1 MLQELNDTNG
11 ASDFTHKCYME
22 CLNKFQN
29 EFLYAAEF
37 GVPYGGA
44 VAKIGKEWKGRGKVW
59 GFDTFEGHPK
69 LLRYVCQYT
78 KELENILNSEA
89 EATSCMDR
97 WYKNADYGTE
107 KLKYEYIQSKLD
119 EENLDNVVLVKGL
132 VDEKTNLDFIP
143 KLHYAFIDFDFPI
156 AQWNVWNLI
165 KNKVT
170 SGGYLCL
177 HDMIPQNH
185 VYGNYQIYQNM
196 LSENLYDVIQEIPSS
211 YLCILRRK

>member
-11 ASDFTHKCYME
+11 ASDLTNKCYTE
-22 CLNKFQN
+22 CLNIFKD

-37 GVPYGGA
+37 GVPYGGG
-44 VAKIGKEWKGRGKVW
+44 VAKIGRTWKGRGKVW

-69 LLRYVCQYT
+69 ILRNICPYT
-78 KELENILNSEA
+78 KELESKIYGEA
-89 EATSCMDR
+89 AATFCMDA
-97 WYKNADYGTE
+97 WYKNPNYGTE
-107 KLKYEYIQSKLD
+107 KIRYEYIRDKLD
-119 EENLDNVVLVKGL
+119 EENLDNVILIKGL
-132 VDEKTNLDFIP
+132 VDEKTNLEFIP

-165 KNKVT
+165 KNKVV

-185 VYGNYQIYQNM
+185 LYGNYELYQKM
-196 LSENLYDVIQEIPSS
+196 LSENLYDVIAEIPSS
-211 YLCILRRK
+211 YLCILRKK